1 MSGPWSTDT
10 QRKAPLS
17 FSAVT
22 RRIIEI
28 LFNHELLSF
37 QGSDIVTF
45 FTMRDQF
52 ISSYTK
58 EDPSGHLHGVRRVQS
73 QVATSLNRPIHPCIS
88 KVGGASK
95 SPLQVAPYPIREL
108 LQSLKTEEDQDCGRL
123 QPAPCRDPAFEHE
136 RVTFVCYGCP
146 NSPNRGRRP
155 RT

>member
-10 QRKAPLS
+10 QRKSPLS
-17 FSAVT
+17 LRAVT
-22 RRIIEI
+22 CRIIEI
-28 LFNHELLSF
+28 LCNHELLLFRWSH
-37 QGSDIVTF
+37 IVTV
-45 FTMRDQF
+45 FTERDQF
-52 ISSYTK
+52 FSSYTK
-58 EDPSGHLHGVRRVQS
+58 EQPSGHLHGAARTKSSRHIAQS
-73 QVATSLNRPIHPCIS
+73 SYPSLHS
-88 KVGGASK
+88 KAGGASK

-146 NSPNRGRRP
+146 NSPDRGRRP